1 MPKSTKN
8 LPVLTVNESAC
19 AKATSLSL
27 PFLRKDRI
35 TDQRI
40 PFIKIGKRVMY
51 DLDAVHAALRT
62 MQHGGVTK

>member
-1 MPKSTKN
+1 MAQATKTP
-8 LPVLTVNESAC
+8 PVLTVNETTC

-51 DLDAVHAALRT
+51 DLDAVHAAL
-62 MQHGGVTK
+62 QALQKGGA